1 MPLASIVT
9 PGTLDVISVKTT
21 SVVQHPVPQFDFIS
35 KSNSFGI
42 SGNDGGHAL
51 GASPRLQR
59 LSIFATSGLEISQIQ
74 IPYVN
79 ASYELEF
86 FAPAVSC
93 SPAPASTVTRVTGW
107 LESIEGAVEPWLSF
121 VPAKLG
127 YVPSDF
133 NPFDTSDTS
142 GTATF
147 FGYGYNY
154 DVGGNQSVSLFVSM
168 DNGGSTYSSWPM
180 VECTL
185 YNASYQVNFQFT
197 YPHQNISVI
206 QRTLHSAVLTP
217 GDPNATFGTPEWAY
231 MNVMDAYANIL
242 VGYTEGYGGGASSYR
257 TMYQVTALDSL
268 SATQGFDADQVIPI
282 LETMFQ
288 NITLSLLSDSS
299 FQ

>member
-1 MPLASIVT
+1 M
-9 PGTLDVISVKTT
+9 ISVKTT
-21 SVVQHPVPQFDFIS
+21 SVVPYPVPQFDFIS
-35 KSNSFGI
+35 KSDSFGT

-51 GASPRLQR
+51 GASARLQR
-59 LSIFATSGLEISQIQ
+59 LSIFTASGLEISQIQ

-93 SPAPASTVTRVTGW
+93 SPAPASIVTRVTGW

-121 VPAKLG
+121 VPANLA
-127 YVPSDF
+127 YFSSDF
-133 NPFDTSDTS
+133 NPFDNSDTS
-142 GTATF
+142 GITAF

-154 DVGGNQSVSLFVSM
+154 DVGNQSASLFVAM
-168 DNGGSTYSSWPM
+168 DNEGSTYSSWPM

-217 GDPNATFGTPEWAY
+217 SNQNATFGTPEWTY

-242 VGYTEGYGGGASSYR
+242 IGYTEGYGGGASSYR
-257 TMYQVTALDSL
+257 TTYQVTALDSL
-268 SATQGFDADQVIPI
+268 SAAPGFGTDQVIPI